1 MVKSPKRLI
10 TMRLVSDLDWRILLL
25 IVPCFSL
32 LIFFSI
38 SSAATAATLNTISSF
53 APLKSFF
60 SNRTPQRSDILLNS
74 PSPPARVPARDRA
87 RKEELNGSRIAV
99 CLVGG
104 ARRFELTGPSIMEK
118 ILNEYP
124 NSDLFLHSPLD
135 LNAFKFSLLKTA
147 PRIAAIRIFQ
157 PKPIPETEPQLRVLT
172 ARNSPNGIQGLLQ
185 YFNLVEGCLTMIKA
199 YQKDK
204 NFTYDWIV
212 RTRVDGYWNAP
223 LGPEYFVPGKY
234 VVPAGSNYGGLNDRF
249 GVGDLN
255 TSTVALS
262 RLALVPQLD
271 SSGLHQVN
279 SETAFRAQLTT
290 QGIPYLTKR
299 IPFCVVS
306 DRRYEFP
313 PARFGVPVAAMSS
326 PGPLSGAKCRPCE
339 PVCQGPCVADVIGSL
354 IKGWSWTDWANG
366 SLQLCDAHGEWEK
379 GWEKRFDRV
388 AGSKLARARK
398 RVGALRLKDC
408 VKDFEEMRNRTS
420 NWDAPAASE
429 ICKLGL

>member
-53 APLKSFF
+53 APLK
-60 SNRTPQRSDILLNS
+60 
-74 PSPPARVPARDRA
+74 VPARDRA
-87 RKEELNGSRIAV
+87 KKEELNGSRIAV

-255 TSTVALS
+255 TST
-262 RLALVPQLD
+262 
-271 SSGLHQVN
+271 G
-279 SETAFRAQLTT
+279 TAHH
-290 QGIPYLTKR
+290 QGIPHLTKR

-420 NWDAPAASE
+420 NWDAPTASE